1 MLEMYK
7 DRIVRTVKPGLHTQ
21 MCLGGGSICMR
32 VRLQC
37 KLSVISVFLCLF
49 HLVKRNDK
57 LRAPAQSAKEWG
69 KSVRRI
75 HPLIVQ
81 IKEEPTDSLC
91 FTVLHSRKY

>member
-1 MLEMYK
+1 
-7 DRIVRTVKPGLHTQ
+7 
-21 MCLGGGSICMR
+21 MCVCE
-32 VRLQC
+32 
-37 KLSVISVFLCLF
+37 LSVISVFLCLF